1 MNSDGSI
8 IIDTKI
14 NTDGIANGERRL
26 QKEFERVADSAEKT
40 GEKIKSSFERTSS
53 FGYDPG
59 AMEAVFGSAAA
70 DIRNYSDAVKRY
82 GSSAGM
88 VLNQM
93 DPAGEKAAGALK
105 DVAQTGEQVAEGL
118 KKIKGSGANEPLKEI
133 STAGSKTSTV
143 LQRLSEIA
151 KSTSKLMRTVGEEE
165 KTPARSGVRLS

>member
-1 MNSDGSI
+1 
-8 IIDTKI
+8 
-14 NTDGIANGERRL
+14 
-26 QKEFERVADSAEKT
+26 
-40 GEKIKSSFERTSS
+40 
-53 FGYDPG
+53 
-59 AMEAVFGSAAA
+59 
-70 DIRNYSDAVKRY
+70 
-82 GSSAGM
+82 
-88 VLNQM
+88 M

-165 KTPARSGVRLS
+165 KTTARSGDRLAQSVNKTNVGFKKMFSYAFGIRSLFALFNRIRGAVTDGMKNIMQYSDSTNRAVDLHRYRTGRGQCDRRPAHYLEL